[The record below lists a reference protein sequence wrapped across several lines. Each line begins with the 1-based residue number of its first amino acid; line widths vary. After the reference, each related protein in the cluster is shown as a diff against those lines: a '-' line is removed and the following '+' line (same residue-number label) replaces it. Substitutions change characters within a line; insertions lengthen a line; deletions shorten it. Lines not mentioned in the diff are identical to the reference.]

1 MKMNFSRLSI
11 DTLSELT
18 RRVLD
23 ISAKAAYAVVLNHPL
38 LQKLIAAYA
47 DYFAAFDKKTYSGMG
62 KLVAD
67 ADLHRDDFF
76 KGMRNSLLGFSKMKG
91 LTAQQDAI
99 DLYAIFE
106 THGIDL
112 DRYNYGD
119 QTTHMDKLF
128 EELDMSENAAKI
140 ERLHLTE
147 AYGLMKAA
155 QTNFVAI
162 FAEQMGTNSE
172 LRLTE
177 SATSLRGN
185 LEAALRNYLNVVTAM
200 NQLEGWKNLY
210 TELNEAVKAARN
222 SSKPGQDV
230 TPVTPVN

>member
-1 MKMNFSRLSI
+1 
-11 DTLSELT
+11 
-18 RRVLD
+18 
-23 ISAKAAYAVVLNHPL
+23 
-38 LQKLIAAYA
+38 
-47 DYFAAFDKKTYSGMG
+47 
-62 KLVAD
+62 
-67 ADLHRDDFF
+67 
-76 KGMRNSLLGFSKMKG
+76 
-91 LTAQQDAI
+91 
-99 DLYAIFE
+99 
-106 THGIDL
+106 
-112 DRYNYGD
+112 
-119 QTTHMDKLF
+119 
-128 EELDMSENAAKI
+128 
-140 ERLHLTE
+140 
-147 AYGLMKAA
+147 MKAA

-162 FAEQMGTNSE
+162 FAEQMGINSE

>member
-1 MKMNFSRLSI
+1 
-11 DTLSELT
+11 
-18 RRVLD
+18 
-23 ISAKAAYAVVLNHPL
+23 
-38 LQKLIAAYA
+38 
-47 DYFAAFDKKTYSGMG
+47 MG

-76 KGMRNSLLGFSKMKG
+76 KGMRNSLWGFSKMKG

-230 TPVTPVN
+230 TPVN

>member
-1 MKMNFSRLSI
+1 MNFSRLSI

-76 KGMRNSLLGFSKMKG
+76 KGMRNSLWGFSKMKG

-128 EELDMSENAAKI
+128 EELDKPENAAKI

-162 FAEQMGTNSE
+162 FAEQMGINSE